1 LEMKKRRDTT
11 KMDTRQRRSETENQ
25 WNWN

>member
-25 WNWN
+25 